1 MLSEL
6 LFCMMIETKDHDEK
20 FVRLMCDN
28 INACCLLLHLA
39 FYANKHKIFR
49 LKNGA
54 VFVRESFELEM
65 R

>member
-6 LFCMMIETKDHDEK
+6 LFCMMIETKDHDNK
-20 FVRLMCDN
+20 FVNLMCDK
-28 INACCLLLHLA
+28 ITVYGLFLFLP
-39 FYANKHKIFR
+39 FYANKHKIFL

>member
-20 FVRLMCDN
+20 FVNLMCDK
-28 INACCLLLHLA
+28 ITVYGLFLFLP

-54 VFVRESFELEM
+54 VFACESFGLEM

>member
-20 FVRLMCDN
+20 FVRLMYEN

-49 LKNGA
+49 LKNEA
-54 VFVRESFELEM
+54 VFVRESFGLEM

>member
-20 FVRLMCDN
+20 FVNLMCDK
-28 INACCLLLHLA
+28 INVYSLLLFLP
-39 FYANKHKIFR
+39 FYAKKHKIFR
-49 LKNGA
+49 LKNEA
-54 VFVRESFELEM
+54 VFVRESFGLEM

>member
-1 MLSEL
+1 
-6 LFCMMIETKDHDEK
+6 MMIETKDNDEK
-20 FVRLMCDN
+20 FVRLMYEN

-39 FYANKHKIFR
+39 FYAKKHKIFR

-54 VFVRESFELEM
+54 VFACESFGLEM